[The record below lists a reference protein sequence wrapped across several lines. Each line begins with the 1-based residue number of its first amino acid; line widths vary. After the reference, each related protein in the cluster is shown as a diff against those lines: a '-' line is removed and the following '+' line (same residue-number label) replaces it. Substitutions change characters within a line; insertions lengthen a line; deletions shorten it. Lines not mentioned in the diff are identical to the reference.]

1 MEDTLAGIKAY
12 FGEKLA
18 AELAA
23 IATERG
29 VTVPTWKVMDTCEIK
44 DPQYPAVEI
53 QPRLIEYD
61 YAGEGE
67 PFLEPAE
74 HHRALVVVGQA
85 GSERKAVQEDL
96 LRYAE
101 AVRRIT
107 VDDESYGGRFNW
119 VRLVS
124 ADFSG
129 LPEAQEK
136 GRILQRLV
144 VELRVRIF
152 R

>member
-1 MEDTLAGIKAY
+1 MEDTLAGIRLY
-12 FGEKLA
+12 FLEKLA

-23 IATERG
+23 IAAERG
-29 VTVPTWKVMDTCEIK
+29 VTVPAWKTMDTCEVK

-53 QPRLIEYD
+53 QPRAIEYD

-74 HHRALVVVGQA
+74 LHRVLIAVGQA

-119 VRLVS
+119 VRLVG

-129 LPEAQEK
+129 LPEAQEAGK
-136 GRILQRLV
+136 LLQRAV

>member
-1 MEDTLAGIKAY
+1 MEDTLAGIKTY
-12 FGEKLA
+12 FGQKLA

-23 IATERG
+23 IGTERG
-29 VTVPTWKVMDTCEIK
+29 VTVPAWKVMETYEIK
-44 DPQYPAVEI
+44 DPQYPAIEI
-53 QPRLIEYD
+53 QPRVIDYD
-61 YAGEGE
+61 YAGEEG

-74 HHRALVVVGQA
+74 QHRASVMISQA

-101 AVRRIT
+101 AIRRIT
-107 VDDESYGGRFNW
+107 IDDESYGNRFNW

-129 LPEAQEK
+129 LPEAQQSGK
-136 GRILQRLV
+136 ILQKLA

>member
-1 MEDTLAGIKAY
+1 MEDTLAGVKAY
-12 FGEKLA
+12 FEEKLA

-23 IATERG
+23 IGTERS
-29 VTVPTWKVMDTCEIK
+29 VTVPAWKVMDTCEIK

-53 QPRLIEYD
+53 QPRFIDYD
-61 YAGEGE
+61 YGAEGE

-74 HHRALVVVGQA
+74 YHRILVQVSQA

-107 VDDESYGGRFNW
+107 TDDESYGSRFNW

-129 LPEAQEK
+129 LPEAQEA
-136 GRILQRLV
+136 GRLLQRLL